1 MDDITDVCL
10 LIFKS
15 TRYTFIEQFLKKT
28 SQHHLKL
35 CDG

>member
-15 TRYTFIEQFLKKT
+15 ARYTSIEEFLKKT
-28 SQHHLKL
+28 SQQHLKL